1 MAGPDPT
8 MNADCRLERPVTD
21 QPRPSER
28 HPVVTGVVALV
39 AVGLVIGLVL
49 GGMAWAGAR
58 VAGLDGDGSA
68 VSGTSPSEEEGDS
81 MVLPRPEETEA
92 NQDPLIT
99 LAPLPGRASQP
110 AGQNQ
115 DKNRDKNRDRN
126 RDRKKD
132 EPSIALSAGQQSVDV
147 FGQIDLT
154 GQYPGGDGRVLQV
167 ERREGGAWA
176 EFNATVA
183 VTGGSFSTI
192 VQSGQT
198 GPNRFRVVDSSD
210 GTTSNPVTVRVG

>member
-8 MNADCRLERPVTD
+8 TNADCRLERPVTD

-58 VAGLDGDGSA
+58 VAGLDGGGSA
-68 VSGTSPSEEEGDS
+68 VSGTSSSDEEGDS
-81 MVLPRPEETEA
+81 MVLPRPEETDA
-92 NQDPLIT
+92 NPDPLIT
-99 LAPLPGRASQP
+99 LAPLPGQASQP

-115 DKNRDKNRDRN
+115 DKNRDRS

-167 ERREGGAWA
+167 ERREGGSWA

-183 VTGGSFSTI
+183 VTDGSFSTF

-210 GTTSNPVTVRVG
+210 GTTSNAVTVRVG

>member
-1 MAGPDPT
+1 M
-8 MNADCRLERPVTD
+8 TD

-39 AVGLVIGLVL
+39 AVGLVVGLVL

-58 VAGLDGDGSA
+58 FAGLDGGQSA
-68 VSGTSPSEEEGDS
+68 VSDTSPAEEEGDS
-81 MVLPRPEETEA
+81 MVLPRPEKTEA

-99 LAPLPGRASQP
+99 LAPQPGQASEP
-110 AGQNQ
+110 AGQR
-115 DKNRDKNRDRN
+115 KNRNRN
-126 RDRKKD
+126 RDQD
-132 EPSIALSAGQQSVDV
+132 EPGIELSTGQRAVSVFD
-147 FGQIDLT
+147 QIDLI

-167 ERREGGAWA
+167 ERREGGSWE

-183 VTGGSFSTI
+183 VTDGTFTTF

-198 GPNRFRVVDSSD
+198 GPNRFRMVDSSD
-210 GTTSNPVTVRVG
+210 GTTSNPVTVRVR